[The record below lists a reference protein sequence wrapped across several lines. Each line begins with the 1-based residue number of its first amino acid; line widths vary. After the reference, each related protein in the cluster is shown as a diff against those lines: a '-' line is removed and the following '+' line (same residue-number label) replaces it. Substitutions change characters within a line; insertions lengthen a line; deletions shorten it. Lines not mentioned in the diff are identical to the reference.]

1 VREIGPPA
9 QFHDRSPRALRQR
22 LQTVAVALAMRR
34 RHGWPMGTIAFVGLG
49 VMGWP
54 MARHLASAGH
64 QLRLF
69 NRTAEKA
76 ERFAAAYGGIPCT
89 SPASAAAGADA
100 LITCVGNDDDVRQ
113 VTVGPEGGFQSL
125 AEGALFIDH
134 STVSAELAR
143 NLAQSNPH
151 IGCVDAPVSGGQAG
165 AEAGQLAIMCGGA
178 ETAVAA
184 ATPLLQAYGRR
195 IVRIGEAGH
204 GQLAKMANQIA
215 IAGIVQGLAESLHF
229 ATKAGLDTAALIE
242 AIGQGAAQS
251 WQMDNRA
258 RTMVEGKFDFGFAV
272 DLMRKDLGLV
282 LVEAR
287 ANGAS
292 LPVAALV
299 DQFYADVQ
307 KLDGGRNDTSSLI
320 RRLA

>member
-1 VREIGPPA
+1 
-9 QFHDRSPRALRQR
+9 
-22 LQTVAVALAMRR
+22 
-34 RHGWPMGTIAFVGLG
+34 MGTIAFVGLG

-54 MARHLASAGH
+54 MARHLVAAGH

-69 NRTAEKA
+69 NRTAQTA
-76 ERFAAAYGGIPCT
+76 RRFAAACGGIPCAT
-89 SPASAAAGADA
+89 VAEAAIGSDA

-125 AEGALFIDH
+125 ADGALFIDH

-143 NLAQSNPH
+143 TLASCNPR
-151 IGCVDAPVSGGQAG
+151 IACVDAPVSGGQAG
-165 AEAGQLAIMCGGA
+165 AEAGQLAIMCGGTEA
-178 ETAVAA
+178 AVCA
-184 ATPLLQAYGRR
+184 ATPILQAYGRR

-215 IAGIVQGLAESLHF
+215 IAGVVQGLAESLHF
-229 ATKAGLDTAALIE
+229 ATRAGLDTDALID

-258 RTMVEGKFDFGFAV
+258 RTMMEGRFDFGFAV

-282 LVEAR
+282 LAEAR

-307 KLDGGRNDTSSLI
+307 KLGGARNDTSSLI

>member
-1 VREIGPPA
+1 MAI
-9 QFHDRSPRALRQR
+9 
-22 LQTVAVALAMRR
+22 
-34 RHGWPMGTIAFVGLG
+34 IAFAGLG

-69 NRTAEKA
+69 NRTAEKSG
-76 ERFAAAYGGIPCT
+76 RFAAAHGGIPCAT
-89 SPASAAAGADA
+89 AAEAAAGADA
-100 LITCVGNDDDVRQ
+100 LISCVGNDEDVRQ
-113 VTVGPEGGFQSL
+113 VTIGVDGGFQSL
-125 AEGALFIDH
+125 RDGALFVDH

-143 NLAQSNPH
+143 GLARSNPR
-151 IGCVDAPVSGGQAG
+151 IACVDAPVSGGQAG
-165 AEAGQLAIMCGGA
+165 AESGWLAIMCGGTEAAVSAA
-178 ETAVAA
+178 E
-184 ATPLLQAYGRR
+184 PLLRAYGRR

-215 IAGIVQGLAESLHF
+215 IAGVVQGLAESLHF
-229 ATKAGLDTAALIE
+229 AARAGLDADALLE

-258 RTMVEGKFDFGFAV
+258 RTMVEGRFDFGFAV

-282 LVEAR
+282 LAEAR

-307 KLDGGRNDTSSLI
+307 KLGGGRSDTSSLI